1 MLKSSAVFCFSTFTY
16 PPRTPHD
23 RHRSSSDAWYRNV
36 DKTSQTDDQRIED
49 ITVLPLPNT

>member
-1 MLKSSAVFCFSTFTY
+1 MTATV
-16 PPRTPHD
+16 
-23 RHRSSSDAWYRNV
+23 SSSDAWYRNV